1 MLGDRPRVDAAT
13 LSKADNEMLFV
24 MSYECRRV
32 GARGSRG
39 KKSKYEEFDKAAGI
53 EGLPRGTLQ
62 GRRLKARERLEPAFE
77 AMQADIDALRARSL
91 EVRLIEPPELKQP
104 LRPSARRCSTARSGA
119 RRTTRRA
126 RPVAVSP
133 GDAVTSLFDD
143 VIWDGIVDRVEGD
156 AVEVHYF
163 LDHNMHTHK
172 VDELR
177 VLRPAAGCLGALRE
191 RGDGDAMDVPAP
203 PPTFEKAGIFL
214 SNTLWPYDTS
224 CSKCCASVQLMK
236 KWTGH
241 DAHVDHVSVGGV
253 DCDRDDFVTDA
264 LGRFFDSALA
274 AATYRPRFC
283 VDVADAFLLTGLGLH
298 RERDRDV
305 ERERDAAEVVD
316 DERVDDDEA
325 AAFDDE
331 DGGGDSAKKDQ
342 IVAMMDAAL
351 ASTARVAR
359 GAWPDVALC
368 VKPEWLEKILRG
380 EKTVDLRGTISKKAG
395 TRFGLICSGTST
407 RDTADELRARVK
419 YRNCYAWFVK
429 DAVVYETGFAY
440 VHPRGAI
447 GWVDLTKSVAEHP
460 RFRQRSPPRKSV
472 AGRPRKKGK
481 TTRSF

>member
-1 MLGDRPRVDAAT
+1 
-13 LSKADNEMLFV
+13 
-24 MSYECRRV
+24 
-32 GARGSRG
+32 
-39 KKSKYEEFDKAAGI
+39 
-53 EGLPRGTLQ
+53 
-62 GRRLKARERLEPAFE
+62 
-77 AMQADIDALRARSL
+77 
-91 EVRLIEPPELKQP
+91 
-104 LRPSARRCSTARSGA
+104 
-119 RRTTRRA
+119 
-126 RPVAVSP
+126 
-133 GDAVTSLFDD
+133 
-143 VIWDGIVDRVEGD
+143 
-156 AVEVHYF
+156 
-163 LDHNMHTHK
+163 
-172 VDELR
+172 
-177 VLRPAAGCLGALRE
+177 
-191 RGDGDAMDVPAP
+191 
-203 PPTFEKAGIFL
+203 
-214 SNTLWPYDTS
+214 
-224 CSKCCASVQLMK
+224 MK

-331 DGGGDSAKKDQ
+331 ALTAREKKDQ

-368 VKPEWLEKILRG
+368 VKREWLEKILRG
-380 EKTVDLRGTISKKAG
+380 EKTVDLRGTISKKGG
-395 TRFGLICSGTST
+395 TRFGLICSGTGLVWGECT
-407 RDTADELRARVK
+407 FVRCQGPLTKDELLALQPQHLVHARDDGQRDTADELRARVK

-447 GWVDLTKSVAEHP
+447 GWVDLTKSVGARGTSEEHSDCARYPPHADP
-460 RFRQRSPPRKSV
+460 RPLETLP
-472 AGRPRKKGK
+472 AGRARPDQALRRARPDRLRRPRPALRR
-481 TTRSF
+481 RSRPLGCL